1 MVNAGRSAI
10 SADPALDSVPGR
22 LAARPGGG
30 LLARHWHH
38 LALAVWAAIC
48 ALLFVSGHGQS
59 WHFFATGAHSLLC
72 TSGTPPSACGIHL
85 YAAHPELQIGPV
97 SFLVA
102 AAAAWWPGDDGVA
115 VAAAAM
121 MLAGL
126 LALGIVEYNAYR
138 SSPVSARPR
147 LQARVFLA
155 GVVFMPA
162 WADLAVH
169 FGHLDDVLAL
179 VFTALAVR
187 CVDRRAPAQLGA
199 CLALATLSKPWAVAF
214 LPLVFAIPHG
224 RLRAVLWATVPVA
237 LIGAVFVI
245 GDPATLHAAGFG
257 IPNAP
262 SSPLRILGIADPT
275 TPSWDRPAQFTL
287 GIVLGLVAVR
297 RGRWPAVVM
306 VAAAARIALD
316 PGVYSYYTAAIL
328 LGAIV
333 WDLHARRG
341 RIFPAWSWLV
351 FGALFACRYLPL
363 TPTTLGSLR
372 LAVCVVVTV
381 CALSLN
387 RPLGQLA
394 RRD

>member
-1 MVNAGRSAI
+1 MIGRVAPSAERAVDAVH
-10 SADPALDSVPGR
+10 SGHP
-22 LAARPGGG
+22 AARHKGT
-30 LLARHWHH
+30 LFARHWHH
-38 LALAVWAAIC
+38 LALLAWAGIC
-48 ALLFVSGHGQS
+48 AYLYVNGHDQS
-59 WHFFATGAHSLLC
+59 WHFFARGAHSLLC
-72 TSGTPPSACGIHL
+72 TAGTPPSGCGIHV

-97 SFLVA
+97 SFLA
-102 AAAAWWPGDDGVA
+102 AALVAWWPGDDGLVVA
-115 VAAAAM
+115 SVGM

-138 SSPVSARPR
+138 TSPVADRPR
-147 LQARVFLA
+147 LQVRVFLA

-169 FGHLDDVLAL
+169 FGHVDDVLAL

-187 CVDRRAPAQLGA
+187 AVDRRNPALLGA
-199 CLALATLSKPWAVAF
+199 CLALATLSKPWAIAF

-224 RLRAVLWATVPVA
+224 RLRAFLWATAPVA
-237 LIGAVFVI
+237 LVAAIFVV

-262 SSPLRILGIADPT
+262 SSPLRILGFTDT
-275 TPSWDRPAQFTL
+275 LTPSWDRPVQFGL
-287 GIVLGLVAVR
+287 GIALGLVAVW

-341 RIFPAWSWLV
+341 RIVPAWSWLV
-351 FGALFACRYLPL
+351 FGGLFACRYLPL
-363 TPTTLGSLR
+363 TPTTLGALR
-372 LAVCVVVTV
+372 LSVCLAVTV
-381 CALSLN
+381 CALVPN
-387 RPLGQLA
+387 RPLGRLA
-394 RRD
+394 PPA